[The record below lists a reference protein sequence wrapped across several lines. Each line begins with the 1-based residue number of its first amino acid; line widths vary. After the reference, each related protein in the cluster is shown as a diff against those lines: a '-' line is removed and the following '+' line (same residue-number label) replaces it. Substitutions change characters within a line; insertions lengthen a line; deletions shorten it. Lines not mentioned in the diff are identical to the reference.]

1 MPPFRV
7 SRPEWDTYF
16 LKITEAVAA
25 RADCSRRQ
33 VGAVLVKDHRIVA
46 TGYNGAP
53 AGKPGC
59 LSDHACP
66 RGRHF
71 LRLRR
76 AAGLQAQLCYCGNV
90 WPCPKAVDPGS
101 SYDTGP
107 GTCIALH
114 AEQNVLLYSSRDGSA
129 GSTLYITDTPCD
141 GCMKLIRG
149 SGVTRCVTPGGDVAL

>member
-1 MPPFRV
+1 MPPFHV
-7 SRPEWDTYF
+7 HRPEWDSYF
-16 LKITEAVAA
+16 LKITHTVAE
-25 RADCSRRQ
+25 RADCTRRQ

-71 LRLRR
+71 RTPPKRTQVH
-76 AAGLQAQLCYCGNV
+76 ALCYCGNV
-90 WPCPKAVDPGS
+90 WPCPKAAEPGS
-101 SYDTGP
+101 SYDTGASA
-107 GTCIALH
+107 CIALH

-129 GSTLYITDTPCD
+129 GSTLYVTDHPCD
-141 GCMKLIRG
+141 GCLRMIRG